1 MAPRRF
7 RTPVAW
13 LLGRQ
18 MIASAKQIALY
29 AGYGDKL
36 DPKDWMQGTRLS
48 FAPAEDGELW
58 FDYLSDTGDG
68 SAATYGIAYLCLRD
82 LWATSTPSSGG
93 GLGFDA
99 PPQGTRLPRGS
110 FLVIGGDTAYHVA
123 DEATLRERFLQPF
136 QWAYEDV
143 TTDTGA
149 EPRVTPILGIPGNH
163 DYYDALDGFNRVFR
177 KPVGPDAAG
186 HFKVAGYERV
196 QEGTYFVVDLPFSW
210 RLLGLD
216 AQSGKLDFRQK
227 EFFRE
232 LLGGDAE
239 SRTRT
244 PVIVVTPEPSTVFGQ
259 TIGADSPL
267 AASLKDIGLSRP
279 FLGEEL
285 AEPVRLDLAGDVH
298 HYARYWGPAPG
309 EPAHYASVVSGL
321 GGAFLHPSDTL
332 IGPIAPR
339 AIFPTPAASRKAT
352 TIQLLNPLR
361 IARGGYVWLIGVVM
375 ALVIYFAT
383 GVPDS
388 TRLFEA
394 PSGGLLRWLRDN
406 VFALPEG
413 APSPFPDSAIVF
425 LSLALA
431 LGLLGL
437 TGWLRGRIHA
447 RRLSRSL
454 GYPAIAL
461 CWVALLATPYFA
473 LWGFGRHSAATLVSD
488 LVLLAVLALGLLGLT
503 WAGWAVAGS
512 RHSSKGKAGFALL
525 GLTHGVAQLATPLLF
540 ASRPSLLAGAVG
552 LAIAVGATLAA
563 YPLATR
569 NAKLPLTALFVAH
582 AVVQIAVPLLLAEAQ
597 PASLAGF
604 ALAGVIG
611 AITSCMWFGAY
622 LTVALAFDG
631 HNNEAGGASRL
642 ESYKQFMRIRLHL
655 KNGAPALTAYAIGFE
670 QAEQDGKALRP
681 RLIDV
686 FELS

>member
-1 MAPRRF
+1 MSARRF

-18 MIASAKQIALY
+18 LIASAKQIALY

-36 DPKDWMQGTRLS
+36 DPKDWMQGTRLR
-48 FAPAEDGELW
+48 FEAEDGEFW

-68 SAATYGIAYLCLRD
+68 SAATYGVAYLCLRD
-82 LWATSTPSSGG
+82 LFASGTPASGG
-93 GLGFDA
+93 ELGFDA
-99 PPQGTRLPRGS
+99 SDQGTRLPRGS

-136 QWAYEDV
+136 QWAHEDV
-143 TTDTGA
+143 TTDAGA
-149 EPRVTPILGIPGNH
+149 APRVTPILGIPGNH

-177 KPVGPDAAG
+177 KPVGKDAAA
-186 HFKVAGYERV
+186 HFQVAGYERV
-196 QEGTYFVVDLPFSW
+196 QEGTYFAIDLPFSW

-227 EFFRE
+227 EFFRGI
-232 LLGGDAE
+232 LGGE
-239 SRTRT
+239 SEPRARA
-244 PVIVVTPEPSTVFGQ
+244 PVILVTPEPSTVFGQ
-259 TIGADSPL
+259 SIDAAAPL
-267 AASLKDIGLSRP
+267 AESLKDIGLSRP
-279 FLGEEL
+279 FLAEEL

-309 EPAHYASVVSGL
+309 ETAHYASVVSGL
-321 GGAFLHPSDTL
+321 GGAFLHPSDTM
-332 IGPIAPR
+332 IGDNVPR
-339 AIFPTPAASRKAT
+339 AIFPEPAASRKAT
-352 TIQLLNPLR
+352 TFQLLNPLR
-361 IARGGYVWLIGVVM
+361 IARGGYVWLIGAVM
-375 ALVIYFAT
+375 ALVLYFAT

-388 TRLFEA
+388 TRLFDV
-394 PSGGLLRWLRDN
+394 PSGGPLRWLRDH
-406 VFALPEG
+406 VFALEPG
-413 APSPFPDSAIVF
+413 ASSPFCDSAIVF
-425 LSLALA
+425 LSLVLA
-431 LGLLGL
+431 LGLLGA
-437 TGWLRGRIHA
+437 TGWLRSRIHA
-447 RRLSRSL
+447 RRLTRGL

-461 CWVALLATPYFA
+461 CWTALLAAPYFA

-488 LVLLAVLALGLLGLT
+488 LCLLAVLALGLLGLP
-503 WAGWAVAGS
+503 WAGCAVAGS
-512 RHSSKGKAGFALL
+512 RHSPRGKAGFALL
-525 GLTHGVAQLATPLLF
+525 GLAHGVAQLATPLLF

-552 LAIAVGATLAA
+552 LAAAVGATLAT

-569 NAKLPLTALFVAH
+569 NAKWPLAALFVAH
-582 AVVQIAVPLLLAEAQ
+582 AVVQIAVPLLLGEAQ

-611 AITSCMWFGAY
+611 AVSSCMWFGAY

-642 ESYKQFMRIRLHL
+642 ESYKQFVRIRLHQ

-670 QAEQDGKALRP
+670 KAEQEGKALRP
-681 RLIDV
+681 QLIDV